1 MSELE
6 KRASDA
12 EREQTVVRLGEAC
25 ADGRLTLEELAERT
39 ALAYRARTH
48 ADLEPLTA
56 DLPAVAGA
64 TAPAVAP
71 RRRWLIAVFAPVTH
85 SGRRAFGERN
95 VVLTIFGPARLD
107 LRQAQVSGG
116 EAVITVFTLFA
127 PVFVTVPEHIDVES
141 SVVAVL
147 APVQEGAP
155 GDVPPNAPR
164 VRIRGL
170 SLFGPVF
177 IQSSRR

>member
-1 MSELE
+1 M
-6 KRASDA
+6 
-12 EREQTVVRLGEAC
+12 
-25 ADGRLTLEELAERT
+25 
-39 ALAYRARTH
+39 
-48 ADLEPLTA
+48 
-56 DLPAVAGA
+56 
-64 TAPAVAP
+64 
-71 RRRWLIAVFAPVTH
+71 FAPVTR

-127 PVFVTVPEHIDVES
+127 PVFLTVPEHIDVES